1 MKTLPD
7 TFIFILCSLLLI
19 SAPLLYSGK
28 TALTLMILEYLGL
41 GLLCLTLWLVPI
53 TQKLHLPVA
62 LFLTLSILAAIS
74 YLLPIPEN
82 YWHLLPHHG
91 FYTEV
96 VDWLK
101 SKNTTPTFTL
111 SLISHETQKALLTLV
126 PAIAIFLATSHFD
139 KNHLKQL
146 VMIFL
151 GVTSLEAA
159 LGLIQY
165 SSNNPDFFFGIKA
178 NGNAAQGTYFNRD
191 HFAAL
196 METCLPF
203 AIGFSLNAIGRHQH
217 HHNDHLI
224 IIKGNHFLIFA
235 SLSILILLGGIF
247 SMSRTGI
254 FLIAIAILLSSVF
267 FARHIGGRQSASI
280 TGIISTIT
288 IGFITSIGL
297 IPILNRFIEQDP
309 LADGRWDIW
318 QYTIVGIKAFFPVG
332 SGPGT
337 FPDVYRAFQPLE
349 QQGFINHAHNDYL
362 ELMFDMGLA
371 GMVIIGGFFLLY
383 LYGWVKLWDKPW
395 DEEHL
400 MQNAAGISI
409 LLLLLHSLTDFNLH
423 TPANMIIFGFL
434 CAIFFRKTTIKH
446 RRKMHNSK

>member
-41 GLLCLTLWLVPI
+41 GLLCFTLWLVPI

-82 YWHLLPHHG
+82 YWHLLPHHE

-101 SKNTTPTFTL
+101 SKNITPTFTL
-111 SLISHETQKALLTLV
+111 SLIPNETQKSLLTLI
-126 PAIAIFLATSHFD
+126 PAIAIFLATSHFE

-151 GVTSLEAA
+151 GVASLEAA

-191 HFAAL
+191 HFAFL

-203 AIGFSLNAIGRHQH
+203 SISYTLHSIGKHKKMDSSYFSFKSNQ
-217 HHNDHLI
+217 
-224 IIKGNHFLIFA
+224 FLIFISI
-235 SLSILILLGGIF
+235 SLLIVLGGIF
-247 SMSRTGI
+247 SLSRTGI
-254 FLIAIAILLSSVF
+254 LLIAAAILLSSVF

-434 CAIFFRKTTIKH
+434 CAIFFRKTTQKP
-446 RRKMHNSK
+446 RRKMHKSQ